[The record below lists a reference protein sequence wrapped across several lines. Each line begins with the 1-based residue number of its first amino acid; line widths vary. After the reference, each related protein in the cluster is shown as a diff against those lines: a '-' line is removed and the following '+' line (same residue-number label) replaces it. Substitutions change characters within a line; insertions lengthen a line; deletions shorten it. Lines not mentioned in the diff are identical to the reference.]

1 MAPRASSAAGVF
13 ARCLRGAGLALF
25 CWAAGAPVQAA
36 SPPKPGITE
45 FLRQVQAAA
54 RTLDYSG
61 VYIYQQGAAILSARL
76 VHGVDGT
83 GERERLEVLDGAPR
97 ECLRQNDVQRCL
109 QPDRKLV
116 VVQPARSDHFPG
128 LMLGDGRTVAQHYE
142 WKPSGHSYRV
152 AGRDCSV
159 SELLARDRLRYSYRV
174 CTDLK
179 THLLLKSQ
187 TLDPRGRL
195 VDQVAFGSIRLGAD
209 VPADALNS
217 RWDIQGWKQ
226 EIESGTPTNL
236 QARGWRFSLP
246 AGFAPVVQLSRKIGP
261 DHGVDQLVLSDGLAA
276 ISIFIETFDP
286 KRDQN
291 VKQGGMRQGALNIY
305 RLRLA
310 SYWLTAVGEVPAQT
324 VRELAR
330 AVQYVPRAAK

>member
-1 MAPRASSAAGVF
+1 VGLV
-13 ARCLRGAGLALF
+13 LAL
-25 CWAAGAPVQAA
+25 WVVVAPAQAA
-36 SPPKPGITE
+36 QPQANISD

-54 RTLDYSG
+54 RSLDYSG
-61 VYIYQQGAAILSARL
+61 LYIYQQGAAIQSTRL
-76 VHGVDGT
+76 VHVVDGT
-83 GERERLEVLDGAPR
+83 GERERLEFLDGAPR

-128 LMLGDGRTVAQHYE
+128 LLLGDGHSLSRYYE
-142 WKPSGHSYRV
+142 WKPSGRSYRV

-159 SELLARDRLRYSYRV
+159 SELLARDHFRFSYRI
-174 CTDLK
+174 CTDSK

-187 TLDPRGRL
+187 TLDAKGRL
-195 VDQVAFGSIRLGAD
+195 VDQIAFGSIRMGTD
-209 VPADALNS
+209 VPAGALDS
-217 RWDIQGWKQ
+217 RWDTRDWRQ
-226 EIESGTPTNL
+226 ETDPGTPTDL
-236 QARGWRFSLP
+236 QARGWRFSPP
-246 AGFAPVVQLSRKIGP
+246 AGFTPIVQLSRKIGP
-261 DHGVDQLVLSDGLAA
+261 HHGVDQLVLSDGLAA

-324 VRELAR
+324 VRDVAH
-330 AVQYVPRAAK
+330 AVQYVPRSAH